1 MSREI
6 SQMEK
11 KLQFSCARHHLAEMA
26 ALVYQ
31 QTSIVHGGHN
41 VNSCSDLCALRNKL
55 KTREG
60 PDLGLESAVVKWT
73 SNFLEE
79 SSQSSENLSH
89 AFLMLYKLKSAK
101 KNAIYYKPNLTDVQ
115 NAIDL
120 QCSNSDC
127 IFEKEKASVKLNFRK
142 FAEKVC
148 EVDQHDD
155 NVFGNFLF

>member
-1 MSREI
+1 MLFRSGGYAEMSREI

-101 KNAIYYKPNLTDVQ
+101 KKCNL
-115 NAIDL
+115 L
-120 QCSNSDC
+120 QAQLNGCSKCNRLTM
-127 IFEKEKASVKLNFRK
+127 FK
-142 FAEKVC
+142 
-148 EVDQHDD
+148 
-155 NVFGNFLF
+155 